1 MFETNDS
8 RRNEKLL
15 LKINIVSLINAAN
28 DAFFNCLAFLLMG
41 FWGQRHFFVCWFPQ
55 YCHPTDNHL
64 ELSKSSIDE

>member
-41 FWGQRHFFVCWFPQ
+41 F
-55 YCHPTDNHL
+55 
-64 ELSKSSIDE
+64 